1 MSVEDKER
9 NKYERMWSFP
19 AYRGWS
25 PGFDAAPIA
34 YRTMQCKEGETLLDM
49 GCGTGR
55 AGTYFADRG
64 LDVTLVDFVTT
75 AVEVNYLPFVNACL
89 WSLSHELRAD
99 YTFCADVM
107 EHIPPDYVERTLD
120 CIEHATGKKC
130 FFQIATGRDSCG
142 ELIGEALHLTV
153 EPDAYWRRLLVARFD
168 MIEEASTGHAYR
180 FVGRKKA

>member
-1 MSVEDKER
+1 MSIEDKER

-25 PGFDAAPIA
+25 PGYEAAPIA
-34 YRTMQCKEGETLLDM
+34 YRTMKCEAGDSLIDM

-55 AGTYFADRG
+55 AGDYFHERG
-64 LDVTLVDFVTT
+64 LVVTLVDFVTT
-75 AVEVNYLPFVNACL
+75 AVETNHLPFINACL
-89 WSLSHELRAD
+89 WDLPRDLSATH
-99 YTFCADVM
+99 TFCADVM
-107 EHIPPDYVERTLD
+107 EHIPPTHVEAVIDCIARATERT
-120 CIEHATGKKC
+120 A

-153 EPDAYWRRLLVARFD
+153 EPDAFWRALLVQRFE

-180 FVGRKKA
+180 FTGARR